1 MIRVMTMQVR
11 ADGPRATELQVK
23 GSLEDIVVD
32 LASIVRTVYARL
44 SREDQKAG
52 DVFRIMFIDVMT
64 NHDLDFWELEEE
76 PSS

>member
-1 MIRVMTMQVR
+1 MIRVTTMQVR
-11 ADGPRATELQVK
+11 ADGPRSTELQVK

-44 SREDQKAG
+44 SREDQKLG

-64 NHDLDFWELEEE
+64 NPDLDFWELEEE
-76 PSS
+76 PSP